1 MKANYGLFIG
11 LVFAGLTPF
20 SVAQVPIA
28 PGVYAC
34 DGAAQA
40 GPCNGGNASGGSSSS
55 SYGVVGYAHAA
66 PKWAD
71 RWGAVAD
78 DSAGIA
84 GIVENKIS
92 RSDAERGAVEACKKR
107 GGGACNLVFAYH
119 NQCAAIAAGQ
129 GGTTWA
135 RAATRELAVQ
145 NSMNGCE
152 KERSNCRVYYSGC
165 SLPEQI
171 Q

>member
-55 SYGVVGYAHAA
+55 PYGVVGYAHAA

-71 RWGAVAD
+71 RWGAF
-78 DSAGIA
+78 AGDGSIA
-84 GIVENKIS
+84 GIVTGLSSKAQARDKAILQ
-92 RSDAERGAVEACKKR
+92 CKER
-107 GGGACNLVFAYH
+107 GGGNCKIITIFH
-119 NQCAAIAAGQ
+119 NQCLAIATGQ
-129 GGTTWA
+129 TGSNFNKA
-135 RAATRELAVQ
+135 PSEVLAVKDVI
-145 NSMNGCE
+145 SSCE
-152 KERSNCRVYYSGC
+152 KNGGSCNVYYSGC

>member
-71 RWGAVAD
+71 RWGAIAD
-78 DSAGIA
+78 DGKGIF
-84 GIVENKIS
+84 GIVSNMSSKRIAENS
-92 RSDAERGAVEACKKR
+92 ALDECKNR
-107 GGGACNLVFAYH
+107 NGGDCKVQLTYH
-119 NQCAAIAAGQ
+119 NQCAAVAASTSATFSSGSPTLEEAKSRAMKRCIATGNQ
-129 GGTTWA
+129 CW
-135 RAATRELAVQ
+135 
-145 NSMNGCE
+145 
-152 KERSNCRVYYSGC
+152 VYYSGC